1 MQDFCNK
8 ISKPHLQCYSIYFMQ
23 LCPYFSRKFP
33 IQRNYCFCCRLLMTV
48 STFEYYGNTRGQLS
62 WITITLPKKLRR
74 TPTEARRHWDKHRN
88 KTRMNINMVFPKW
101 RELCENLELDRDSAL
116 ACVLIER

>member
-1 MQDFCNK
+1 MTCPWSLSPINDAISALSSVSTYARGGMWKCKLYRMQHATVV
-8 ISKPHLQCYSIYFMQ
+8 HLRYHGSRLLFGKY
-23 LCPYFSRKFP
+23 RKF
-33 IQRNYCFCCRLLMTV
+33 
-48 STFEYYGNTRGQLS
+48 
-62 WITITLPKKLRR
+62 KKRR
-74 TPTEARRHWDKHRN
+74 YTPTEARRHWDKHRN